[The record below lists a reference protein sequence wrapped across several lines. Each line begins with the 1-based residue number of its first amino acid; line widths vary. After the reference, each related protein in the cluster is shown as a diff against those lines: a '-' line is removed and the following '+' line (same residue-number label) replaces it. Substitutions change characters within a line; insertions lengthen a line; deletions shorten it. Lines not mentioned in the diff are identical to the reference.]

1 VDSTGGCDGKPD
13 IDEEEGGMTT
23 VETRVNPVTAWVIA
37 GTLQSITDEMAH
49 KLTRMAY
56 SSIIRESEDFGCA
69 VLDADTRQLA
79 ESVLSTPLQSGPIPG
94 YVRGILRHFEE
105 IGETFQPGDVVM
117 HNHAYYGASHG
128 PDVGF
133 CVPIFYAERLVG
145 FSVTTAHHLDIGA
158 LSPGSCGIVDATD
171 AYAEGLQFNAI
182 KVYDGGKRNEWVWR
196 ILQDNLRAAQLVI
209 GDMEAQI
216 SAARVGGNR
225 FVELIDKYGLETVQ
239 AATEDLLDYSERMLR
254 SKIAELPDGTYSA
267 EGFVDGFLDHPDPAY
282 RELRISVAVTVKG
295 DEILVDLTGTAP
307 QVDLPINMPFIG
319 TVDMAVY
326 VVVRSIL
333 LDSAVND
340 AVPANSGLYRPIT
353 ITAPLGTLAN
363 PRYPAPVIA
372 RFCPGN
378 VVAATVMRALAPVVP
393 EQVSAGVGN
402 LKVVAY
408 SGLRDDGTYWVYM
421 DITEGSYGG
430 RFGKD
435 GMDAVDTLYA
445 NTRNNPI
452 EDIESHYP
460 LRVDRYELCD
470 NAAGPGKWRGGYG
483 SIRDVRFVGGGGFS
497 MEGDGNTFAPLGLF
511 GGREG
516 ATGETVMN
524 PDTPSE
530 AHLPPLSPY
539 RKVQAGA
546 VLRTVSPCGGGYS
559 DPLQRDPALVLA
571 DIFDD
576 FATVE
581 SARIDYGVI
590 VDESLSQIDDA
601 ATKYLREQLRTTAAN
616 RK

>member
-1 VDSTGGCDGKPD
+1 
-13 IDEEEGGMTT
+13 MTT

-94 YVRGILRHFEE
+94 YVRGIIRHFEE

-133 CVPIFYAERLVG
+133 CVPIFYGERLVG

-530 AHLPPLSPY
+530 AHLPPLSPH

>member
-1 VDSTGGCDGKPD
+1 
-13 IDEEEGGMTT
+13 MTT

-133 CVPIFYAERLVG
+133 CVPIFYGERLVG

-393 EQVSAGVGN
+393 EKVSAGVGN

-530 AHLPPLSPY
+530 THLPPLSPY

-590 VDESLSQIDDA
+590 VDESLSQIDAA

>member
-1 VDSTGGCDGKPD
+1 
-13 IDEEEGGMTT
+13 MTT

-133 CVPIFYAERLVG
+133 CVPIFYGERLVG

-182 KVYDGGKRNEWVWR
+182 KVYEGGKRNEWVWR
-196 ILQDNLRAAQLVI
+196 ILHDNLRASQLVI

-216 SAARVGGNR
+216 SAARIGGSR
-225 FVELIDKYGLETVQ
+225 FVELIDKFGLETVQ

-295 DEILVDLTGTAP
+295 DELLVDLTGTAA

-333 LDSAVND
+333 LDSAIND

-470 NAAGPGKWRGGYG
+470 NAAGPGQWRGGYG

-511 GGREG
+511 GGHEG
-516 ATGETVMN
+516 STGETVMN

-539 RKVQAGA
+539 RKVHAGA

-590 VDESLSQIDDA
+590 VDEGLSQIDDA
-601 ATKYLREQLRTTAAN
+601 ATKHLRQQLRTTAAN

>member
-1 VDSTGGCDGKPD
+1 
-13 IDEEEGGMTT
+13 MTT

-69 VLDADTRQLA
+69 LLDGETRQLA

-105 IGETFQPGDVVM
+105 IGEAFQPGDVVM

-133 CVPIFYAERLVG
+133 CVPVFHGDQLVG

-158 LSPGSCGIVDATD
+158 LSPASCGIVDATD

-182 KVYDGGKRNEWVWR
+182 KVYEGGKRNEWVWR
-196 ILQDNLRAAQLVI
+196 ILQDNLRAAPLVI

-216 SAARVGGNR
+216 SAARIGANR
-225 FVELIDKYGLETVQ
+225 FVELIDQFSLETVQ
-239 AATEDLLDYSERMLR
+239 SATEDLLDYSERMLR
-254 SKIAELPDGTYSA
+254 SKISELPDGTYRA

-282 RELRISVAVTVKG
+282 RDLRIAAAVTVKG
-295 DEILVDLTGTAP
+295 DEILVDLTGTDP

-333 LDSAVND
+333 LDSAVNE

-353 ITAPLGTLAN
+353 ITAPLGSLAN

-378 VVAATVMRALAPVVP
+378 VLAATVMRALAPVVP

-402 LKVVAY
+402 LKIVAY

-460 LRVDRYELCD
+460 LRVDRYELC
-470 NAAGPGKWRGGYG
+470 NEAAGPGRWRGGYG
-483 SIRDVRFVGGGGFS
+483 SIRDVRFIATGGFS

-511 GGREG
+511 GGRKG

-524 PDTPSE
+524 PATADK

-546 VLRTVSPCGGGYS
+546 VLRTVSPCGGGYGDS
-559 DPLQRDPALVLA
+559 LQRNTASVLA
-571 DIFDD
+571 DVLDD

-581 SARIDYGVI
+581 SARVDYGVI
-590 VDESLSQIDDA
+590 VRTDLQEVDEA
-601 ATKYLREQLRTTAAN
+601 ATKELREQLQTEVAN
-616 RK
+616 AR

>member
-1 VDSTGGCDGKPD
+1 
-13 IDEEEGGMTT
+13 MTT

-69 VLDADTRQLA
+69 LLDGETRQLA

-105 IGETFQPGDVVM
+105 IGEAFQPGDVVM

-133 CVPIFYAERLVG
+133 CVPVFHGDQLVG

-182 KVYDGGKRNEWVWR
+182 KVYEGGKRNEWVWR
-196 ILQDNLRAAQLVI
+196 ILQDNLRAAPLVI

-216 SAARVGGNR
+216 SAARIGANR
-225 FVELIDKYGLETVQ
+225 FVELIDQFSLETVQ
-239 AATEDLLDYSERMLR
+239 SATEDLLDYSERMLR
-254 SKIAELPDGTYSA
+254 SKISELPDGTYRA

-282 RELRISVAVTVKG
+282 RDLRIAAAVTVKG
-295 DEILVDLTGTAP
+295 DEILVDLTGTDP

-333 LDSAVND
+333 LDSAVNE

-353 ITAPLGTLAN
+353 ITAPLGSLAN

-378 VVAATVMRALAPVVP
+378 VLAATVMRALAPVVP

-402 LKVVAY
+402 LKIVAY

-460 LRVDRYELCD
+460 LRVDRYELC
-470 NAAGPGKWRGGYG
+470 NEAAGPGRWRGGYG
-483 SIRDVRFVGGGGFS
+483 SIRDVRFIATGGFS

-511 GGREG
+511 GGRKG

-524 PDTPSE
+524 PATADK

-546 VLRTVSPCGGGYS
+546 VLRTVSPCGGGYGDS
-559 DPLQRDPALVLA
+559 LQRNPASVLA
-571 DIFDD
+571 DVLDG

-581 SARIDYGVI
+581 SARVDYGVI
-590 VDESLSQIDDA
+590 VRTDLQEVDEA
-601 ATKYLREQLRTTAAN
+601 ATKELREQLQTEVAN
-616 RK
+616 AR

>member
-1 VDSTGGCDGKPD
+1 
-13 IDEEEGGMTT
+13 MTT

-69 VLDADTRQLA
+69 LLDGETRQLA

-105 IGETFQPGDVVM
+105 IGEAFQPGDVVM

-133 CVPIFYAERLVG
+133 CVPVFHGDQLVG

-182 KVYDGGKRNEWVWR
+182 KVYEGGKRNEWVWR
-196 ILQDNLRAAQLVI
+196 ILQDNLRAAPLVI

-216 SAARVGGNR
+216 SAARIGANR
-225 FVELIDKYGLETVQ
+225 FVELIDQFSLETVQ
-239 AATEDLLDYSERMLR
+239 SATEDLLDYSERMLR
-254 SKIAELPDGTYSA
+254 SKISELPDGTYRA

-282 RELRISVAVTVKG
+282 RDLRIAAAVTVKG
-295 DEILVDLTGTAP
+295 DEILVDLTGTDP

-333 LDSAVND
+333 LDSAVNE

-353 ITAPLGTLAN
+353 ITAPLGSLAN

-378 VVAATVMRALAPVVP
+378 VLAATVMRALAPVVP

-402 LKVVAY
+402 LKIVAY

-460 LRVDRYELCD
+460 LRVDRYELC
-470 NAAGPGKWRGGYG
+470 NEAAGPGRWRGGYG
-483 SIRDVRFVGGGGFS
+483 SIRDVRFIATGGFS
-497 MEGDGNTFAPLGLF
+497 MEGDGNTFAPL
-511 GGREG
+511 
-516 ATGETVMN
+516 
-524 PDTPSE
+524 
-530 AHLPPLSPY
+530 
-539 RKVQAGA
+539 
-546 VLRTVSPCGGGYS
+546 VSRVGS
-559 DPLQRDPALVLA
+559 DFLV
-571 DIFDD
+571 
-576 FATVE
+576 
-581 SARIDYGVI
+581 GV
-590 VDESLSQIDDA
+590 
-601 ATKYLREQLRTTAAN
+601 
-616 RK
+616 

>member
-1 VDSTGGCDGKPD
+1 
-13 IDEEEGGMTT
+13 MTT